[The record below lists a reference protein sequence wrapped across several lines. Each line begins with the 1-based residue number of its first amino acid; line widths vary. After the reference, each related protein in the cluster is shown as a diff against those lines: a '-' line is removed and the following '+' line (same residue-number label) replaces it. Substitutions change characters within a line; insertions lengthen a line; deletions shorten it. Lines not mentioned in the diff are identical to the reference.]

1 MLYVDPAAGS
11 IMLQVALAAVLGGML
26 TVRRW
31 WSSVRS
37 TIESTV
43 KRMRVR

>member
-11 IMLQVALAAVLGGML
+11 IMLQVALAAVLGGM
-26 TVRRW
+26 

>member
-11 IMLQVALAAVLGGML
+11 IVLQVALAAVLGGML
-26 TVRRW
+26 TAKRW
-31 WSSVRS
+31 WNTVRA